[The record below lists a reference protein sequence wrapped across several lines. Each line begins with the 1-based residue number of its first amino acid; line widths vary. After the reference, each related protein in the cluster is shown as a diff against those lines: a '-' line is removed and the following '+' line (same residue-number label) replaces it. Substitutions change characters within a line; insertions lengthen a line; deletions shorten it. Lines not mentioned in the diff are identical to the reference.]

1 MTTPLIIIIGVIL
14 LGAIILVI
22 VGIRS
27 PQGAD
32 ALEDRL
38 AEYAARGET
47 VSLEEIELSQPFSQ
61 RIVVPVAKRMGEFV
75 MRFTPQNAIASMSRK
90 LELAGNPG
98 NFDPAV
104 FFALRFLGIPFGAFF
119 FIIDALAAPG
129 SFFDGKGLMFGLPAA
144 ILGFYLPDLLLQT
157 RIDRRQKEV
166 KKAMPDGL
174 DLLTI
179 CVEAGLGFDAAMSKL
194 YEKWDNELGRAFGR
208 VVREIQLGKLRREAL
223 RDMADRLG
231 VSEMSSFVAA
241 VIQSEQLGVSMA
253 HVLRIQADQ
262 MRIRRRQLAEE
273 EAHKAPIKMLFP
285 MALFIFPALCIV
297 LMTPALLILIETGA
311 GPLGG

>member
-1 MTTPLIIIIGVIL
+1 MLTLPLIIIGVVLL

-22 VGIRS
+22 VGIKS
-27 PQGAD
+27 PQGMD
-32 ALEDRL
+32 PMEERL

-47 VSLEEIELSQPFSQ
+47 VSLEEIELSQPFTQ
-61 RIVVPVAKRMGEFV
+61 RIIVPIAKKMGDFV
-75 MRFTPQNAIASMSRK
+75 MRFTPQNAITSMSKK

-98 NFDPAV
+98 NMDPAV
-104 FFALRFLGIPFGAFF
+104 IFALRFVGIPLGGI
-119 FIIDALAAPG
+119 FIVLDSIAAPG
-129 SFFDGKGLMFGLPAA
+129 SFMDGKGFLFGLPAA
-144 ILGFYLPDLLLQT
+144 ILGFYLPDLFLQSK
-157 RIDRRQKEV
+157 IDRRQKEIR
-166 KKAMPDGL
+166 KAMPDGL

-194 YEKWDNELGRAFGR
+194 YEKWENELGQAFGR

-273 EAHKAPIKMLFP
+273 EAHKAPIKMLLP

-297 LMTPALLILIETGA
+297 LMTPAVLIIIETGA
-311 GPLGG
+311 GPLG